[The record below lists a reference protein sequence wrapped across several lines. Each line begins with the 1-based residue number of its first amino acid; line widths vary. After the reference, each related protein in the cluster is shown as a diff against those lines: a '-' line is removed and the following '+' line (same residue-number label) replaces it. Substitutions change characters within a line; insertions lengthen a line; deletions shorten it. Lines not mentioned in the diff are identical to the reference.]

1 MHRLYANMTLFYI
14 RGLSMGRFWYP
25 GESWNQ
31 FPADRHQSAG
41 KMCTHNQ
48 NLLAKTED
56 ESTRSYYEIYISNSR
71 STTANK
77 SCKCLTDSYKQNKKN
92 QKGAHWKSY
101 PPKDCKNV

>member
-1 MHRLYANMTLFYI
+1 
-14 RGLSMGRFWYP
+14 MGRFWYP

-48 NLLAKTED
+48 NLLGKTED

-77 SCKCLTDSYKQNKKN
+77 SCKCLTDSYKQNKKK